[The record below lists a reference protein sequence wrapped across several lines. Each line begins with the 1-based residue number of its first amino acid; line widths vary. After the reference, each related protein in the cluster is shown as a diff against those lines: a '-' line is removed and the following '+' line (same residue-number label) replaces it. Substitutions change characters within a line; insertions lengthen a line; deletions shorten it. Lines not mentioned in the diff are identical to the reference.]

1 GQTQAQANQLAE
13 QAEELEAAKEKA
25 EDATEM
31 KSMFLANMTHEIR
44 TPMNAIIGLSH
55 LALKTQLTPKQR
67 DYVSK
72 IHNAGTSL
80 LAVINDILDFSKIEA
95 GRLDIETTDFRIDDV
110 ITSVTTL
117 TAQQAHDKGLEFLF
131 HVAPGI
137 PEHLLGDP
145 VRLGQILTNCV
156 GNAVKFTERG
166 EIRVDIEALERTGG
180 KVQIKCSVRDT
191 GIGMTREQSAK
202 LFQPFTQADMSTTRK
217 HGGTGLGLTICRRL
231 VELMGGRIWLESE
244 PGVGTTFHFTL
255 WLGIGEAKSAARI
268 VPAKLAQLRA
278 LVVDDN
284 EVARQ
289 ILRESLDTVARR
301 IDVVPSGSEAIA
313 AIRERDSLDPYD
325 IVFMDW
331 RMPGMDGLQA
341 SRYIKSDE
349 TLKHQPAIVL
359 VTAFGR
365 EDVREE
371 AERLQLDGFLLKPVT
386 RSMIVDTL
394 VNVFADDPGTTDKAA
409 DGEQDTR
416 LRGARLLLVEDNEIN
431 QQIAIEL
438 LENAGATVTVANN
451 GREAFETVSKSAEGT
466 SFHVVLMD
474 LQMPEMDGYQATTKI
489 RADSRFVNL
498 PIVAMT
504 AHATIEERQ
513 RCLAAGMN
521 DHISKPID
529 PVGLLETVGRYY
541 RASETRPAGSS
552 ETTLDTKAGLSRVAG
567 NQALYQKLLRQF
579 AAQQATAGEQIRDA
593 LQRNETTLAE
603 RLAHTLK
610 GVAGNIGATQV
621 QSTAGALE
629 KAIRDGAPAD
639 HLQSAI
645 EHVTAAL
652 TPIMTEIRS
661 LSGPDVQESSKA
673 PVMSAGPV
681 DVTQS
686 REAAARLRA
695 LLSELDP
702 AAIEWLESN
711 HAALRPVF
719 ADAEWPAFE
728 DLV

>member
-1 GQTQAQANQLAE
+1 
-13 QAEELEAAKEKA
+13 
-25 EDATEM
+25 M
-31 KSMFLANMTHEIR
+31 R
-44 TPMNAIIGLSH
+44 
-55 LALKTQLTPKQR
+55 
-67 DYVSK
+67 
-72 IHNAGTSL
+72 
-80 LAVINDILDFSKIEA
+80 
-95 GRLDIETTDFRIDDV
+95 
-110 ITSVTTL
+110 
-117 TAQQAHDKGLEFLF
+117 
-131 HVAPGI
+131 
-137 PEHLLGDP
+137 
-145 VRLGQILTNCV
+145 
-156 GNAVKFTERG
+156 
-166 EIRVDIEALERTGG
+166 
-180 KVQIKCSVRDT
+180 
-191 GIGMTREQSAK
+191 
-202 LFQPFTQADMSTTRK
+202 
-217 HGGTGLGLTICRRL
+217 
-231 VELMGGRIWLESE
+231 
-244 PGVGTTFHFTL
+244 
-255 WLGIGEAKSAARI
+255 
-268 VPAKLAQLRA
+268 AQLRA

-394 VNVFADDPGTTDKAA
+394 VNVFAEDRGTADNAA

-438 LENAGATVTVANN
+438 LGNAGATVTVANN

-489 RADSRFVNL
+489 RADSRFANL

-504 AHATIEERQ
+504 AHATIDERQ

-541 RASETRPAGSS
+541 RATDTGPVVSS

-567 NQALYQKLLRQF
+567 NEALYQKLLRQF
-579 AAQQATAGEQIRDA
+579 AEQQATAGEQIRDA

-652 TPIMTEIRS
+652 TPVMTEIRS

-728 DLV
+728 DLVRGYAFADAQARLDDALKNGALTSREESL